1 MSIIPQGRANFL
13 RATMRGMKRLLPFVA
28 FALVTGC
35 QTDTSPIGG
44 EVPDK
49 VYARVIS
56 LSPSVTE
63 LIALLNSTKLLV
75 GRTSGDSRP
84 AYIRHVTIVANPA
97 PDIELIVQLQPDLVI
112 VEENLINP
120 NELQKLKEIGSF
132 DVEVIDIDSLKDWEA
147 AVYRLGVLLQVHTR
161 ASEVVDRVQQSV
173 ANAKLSDAMYKPKV
187 MVAMDPTSPW
197 VAGKQSFQADVV
209 RAAGGEPVGPE
220 ADRFV
225 ATNPESIVQWS
236 PDILFVSDDPE
247 KFTGAP
253 WSSTRAGRDSEILE
267 VYADILLR
275 PGADVERLID
285 AMSKEIRRV
294 GSTR

>member
-1 MSIIPQGRANFL
+1 
-13 RATMRGMKRLLPFVA
+13 MRDMKRLLPFVA
-28 FALVTGC
+28 LLAVAGC

-44 EVPDK
+44 TVPDK
-49 VYARVIS
+49 VYARVVS

-63 LIALLNSTKLLV
+63 LIALLNATNVMV
-75 GRTSGDSRP
+75 GRTSGDNRP
-84 AYIRHVTIVANPA
+84 NYIKNVTIVANPA
-97 PDIELIVQLQPDLVI
+97 PDIEKIVQLQADLVI

-120 NELQKLKEIGSF
+120 NELAKLKEIGSF
-132 DVEVIDIDSLKDWEA
+132 DVEVIDIDSLEDWER
-147 AVYRLGVLLQVHTR
+147 AVYRLGSLLQAHSR
-161 ASEVVDRVQQSV
+161 ASEVVDRVQQSIS
-173 ANAKLSDAMYKPKV
+173 NAKLPSSMYEPKV
-187 MVAMDPTSPW
+187 MVAMGSTSPW
-197 VAGKQSFQADVV
+197 VAGIKSFQADVV
-209 RAAGGEPVGPE
+209 RAAGGEPVGPD

-236 PDILFVSDDPE
+236 PDILFVSEAPE

-253 WSSTRAGRDSEILE
+253 WSSTRAGKDGEVLE